1 MNTSLSP
8 HWIDFIIKRYR
19 STMNELDMI
28 FLRVIAITL
37 TIVTTILAIAVVPHA
52 IHTLGS
58 ATRIITEYVCNPQNK
73 TVVYHIILSV
83 WLLIC
88 T

>member
-1 MNTSLSP
+1 
-8 HWIDFIIKRYR
+8 
-19 STMNELDMI
+19 MNELDMI
-28 FLRVIAITL
+28 FLRVIAIFL
-37 TIVTTILAIAVVPHA
+37 TITTTILAIAVAPRA

-58 ATRIITEYVCNPQNK
+58 ATRMITEYVCNPQNE